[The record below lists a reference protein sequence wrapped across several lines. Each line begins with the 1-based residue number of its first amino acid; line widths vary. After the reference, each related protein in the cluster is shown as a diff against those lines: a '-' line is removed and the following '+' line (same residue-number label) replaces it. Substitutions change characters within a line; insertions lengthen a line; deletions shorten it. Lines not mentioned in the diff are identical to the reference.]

1 MISCLGAWVGFNR
14 NVLQCF
20 SSDFYLKSLHH
31 GGRASGEGPF
41 FGPAVV
47 LLWLQ
52 LLYPSKRAHC
62 WEQGYLISCLLRLI
76 PVSISLDG
84 ALLLAF
90 LDNAEVN
97 SLICNQRVLCW
108 LTGSSET
115 HRKPETMEF
124 TISEP
129 TFPVPSLAVILI
141 SPEEMHYYVNSGGN
155 ALSLCSVE
163 TWLQCPGRVWRLTGQ
178 K

>member
-1 MISCLGAWVGFNR
+1 MAHGWVLIGMFYSVSVLTFIWNPCIMGAGPLGKVPFWPCSCATVITAAL
-14 NVLQCF
+14 
-20 SSDFYLKSLHH
+20 
-31 GGRASGEGPF
+31 
-41 FGPAVV
+41 
-47 LLWLQ
+47 
-52 LLYPSKRAHC
+52 PSKRAHC
-62 WEQGYLISCLLRLI
+62 WEQGYLISCLLRPI
-76 PVSISLDG
+76 PVSVSLDG

-90 LDNAEVN
+90 LDNAELN
-97 SLICNQRVLCW
+97 SLICNRRVLCW

-141 SPEEMHYYVNSGGN
+141 SPEEMHYYVHSGGN
-155 ALSLCSVE
+155 ALSLSLCSVE